1 MGDDMKGQIF
11 NIMKYAVHDGPGIR
25 TTVFLKGCPLNC
37 WWCHNPESQELNP
50 QLTFFPNRCI
60 GCMDCVSACKENAI
74 SIVDGKVVTDLSKC
88 KNNGDCTLVCFAE
101 AREMAGKSMSVDEV
115 VKEILKDKIFYDES
129 GGGVTFSG
137 GEPLMQSKFL
147 LEVLK
152 KVKDLG
158 IHTTLDTC
166 GFATKEVL
174 EEVSQYIDLFLF
186 DLKHMD
192 NDKHEKY
199 TGVTNNLIL
208 ENLTLL
214 DNMGKDIVIRV
225 PVIPGFNDKKEEL
238 EDLKAFISSLQNIKE
253 VNLLPYHSIGQEK
266 YNRIGK
272 EYKMKDVKEPSDEDM
287 GFALKLMDG
296 CGVKVKI
303 GG

>member
-1 MGDDMKGQIF
+1 MEGQVF

-37 WWCHNPESQELNP
+37 WWCHNPESQELKQ

-60 GCMDCVSACKENAI
+60 GCMDCISACKENAI
-74 SIVDGKVVTDLSKC
+74 TAVNGTVVTDLNKC

-115 VKEILKDKIFYDES
+115 VKEVLKDKVFYDES

-137 GEPLMQSKFL
+137 GEPLMQSSYL
-147 LEVLK
+147 VEILK
-152 KVKDLG
+152 EFKELG
-158 IHTTLDTC
+158 IHTTIDTC
-166 GFATKEVL
+166 GFAPSEVVKEVAKL
-174 EEVSQYIDLFLF
+174 TDLFLF
-186 DLKHMD
+186 DLKHM
-192 NDKHEKY
+192 NSEKHEQY
-199 TGVTNNLIL
+199 TGVSNNLIL
-208 ENLTLL
+208 KNLNML
-214 DNMGKDIVIRV
+214 DKMVKNIIIRI
-225 PVIPGFNDKKEEL
+225 PVIPGFNNSKEEL
-238 EDLKAFISSLQNIKE
+238 EDFKSYISTLENVKE

-272 EYKMKDVKEPSDEDM
+272 PYKMKGVKEPSEEDM
-287 GFALKLMDG
+287 DHAAKLMDG

>member
-1 MGDDMKGQIF
+1 MKGQVF

-37 WWCHNPESQELNP
+37 WWCHNPESQELKP

-60 GCMDCVSACKENAI
+60 GCMDCISACKENAI
-74 SIVDGKVVTDLSKC
+74 TAVNGKVVTDLSKC

-115 VKEILKDKIFYDES
+115 VKEVLKDKIFYDES
-129 GGGVTFSG
+129 GGGVSFSG
-137 GEPLMQSKFL
+137 GEPLMQSSFL

-152 KVKDLG
+152 KIKELG
-158 IHTTLDTC
+158 IHTTIDTC
-166 GFATKEVL
+166 GFAPSEVL
-174 EEVSQYIDLFLF
+174 KEVSQLTDLFLF
-186 DLKHMD
+186 DLKHM
-192 NDKHEKY
+192 NSEKHEKY
-199 TGVTNNLIL
+199 TGVPNKLIL
-208 ENLTLL
+208 ENLIML
-214 DNMGKDIVIRV
+214 DNLGKNIIIRI
-225 PVIPGFNDKKEEL
+225 PVIPGFNDSKEDL
-238 EDLKAFISSLQNIKE
+238 EDLKAFISTLQNVIE

-272 EYKMKDVKEPSDEDM
+272 EYKMKDVKEPSEEDM
-287 GFALKLMDG
+287 EQALKLMDG
-296 CGVKVKI
+296 CGAKVKI

>member
-1 MGDDMKGQIF
+1 MEGQVF

-37 WWCHNPESQELNP
+37 WWCHNPESQELKP

-60 GCMDCVSACKENAI
+60 GCMDCISACKENAI
-74 SIVDGKVVTDLSKC
+74 TVVNGTIVTDLNKC

-115 VKEILKDKIFYDES
+115 VKEVLKDKVFYDES

-137 GEPLMQSKFL
+137 GEPLMQSSFL

-152 KVKDLG
+152 ELKELG
-158 IHTTLDTC
+158 IHTTIDTC
-166 GFATKEVL
+166 GFASSEVVKEVAQL
-174 EEVSQYIDLFLF
+174 TDLFLF
-186 DLKHMD
+186 DLKHT
-192 NDKHEKY
+192 NSEKHKKY
-199 TGVTNNLIL
+199 TGVSNNLIL
-208 ENLTLL
+208 ENLNML
-214 DNMGKDIVIRV
+214 DKMGKNIIIRI
-225 PVIPGFNDKKEEL
+225 PVIPGFNNSKEEL
-238 EDLKAFISSLQNIKE
+238 EDFKSYINTLKNVKE

-272 EYKMKDVKEPSDEDM
+272 PYKMKGVKEPSEEDM
-287 GFALKLMDG
+287 EEAAILMDC

>member
-1 MGDDMKGQIF
+1 MEGQVF

-37 WWCHNPESQELNP
+37 WWCHNPESQELKP

-60 GCMDCVSACKENAI
+60 GCMDCISACKENAI
-74 SIVDGKVVTDLSKC
+74 TVVNGTIVTDLNKC

-115 VKEILKDKIFYDES
+115 VKEVLKDKVFYDES

-137 GEPLMQSKFL
+137 GEPLMQSSFL

-152 KVKDLG
+152 ELKELG
-158 IHTTLDTC
+158 IHTTIDTC
-166 GFATKEVL
+166 GFASSEVVKEVAQL
-174 EEVSQYIDLFLF
+174 TDLFLF
-186 DLKHMD
+186 DLKHT
-192 NDKHEKY
+192 NSEKHKKY
-199 TGVTNNLIL
+199 TGVSNNLIL
-208 ENLTLL
+208 ENLNML
-214 DNMGKDIVIRV
+214 DKMGKNIIIRI
-225 PVIPGFNDKKEEL
+225 PVIPGFNNSKEEL
-238 EDLKAFISSLQNIKE
+238 EDFKSYINTLKNVKE

-272 EYKMKDVKEPSDEDM
+272 PYKMKGVKEPSEEDM
-287 GFALKLMDG
+287 EEAAILMDG